1 MWKYFHDLI
10 FVFGGLAYLVEILAV
25 LTGLRVYGALPHRGG
40 RAEGRLRARA

>member
-1 MWKYFHDLI
+1 MIPWIDPCPRLD
-10 FVFGGLAYLVEILAV
+10 VLAT